1 MWQHLMLNLKCIFCP
16 CCTPETEPRHLFT
29 LHYSEIQTGLND
41 YKWPL
46 CVLAPTCIRF
56 RLRNLSKEI
65 TWDKM
70 DIFKLQAC
78 NSKSSVYRFSVSSN
92 PAGEK
97 IVWTWQQRIE
107 KHLLSRAKCFLFWLY
122 WRFKNKI
129 KIKIGYSLLTN
140 QAGGG

>member
-1 MWQHLMLNLKCIFCP
+1 MTDSDFQGTERPACSHFPLRYRNVRDGYRNMWQHLMLNLKCIFCP
-16 CCTPETEPRHLFT
+16 CCTPEPEPRHLFT
-29 LHYSEIQTGLND
+29 LHYGEIQTGLND

-70 DIFKLQAC
+70 DISKLQAC
-78 NSKSSVYRFSVSSN
+78 NSKGSVYRFSVSSN

-97 IVWTWQQRIE
+97 IVWT
-107 KHLLSRAKCFLFWLY
+107 
-122 WRFKNKI
+122 
-129 KIKIGYSLLTN
+129 
-140 QAGGG
+140 